1 MSSETGPAVV
11 DPTLRRRIEPQE
23 FEVFFDPRELRKE
36 TCLLYEISWGG
47 RHSLWRHTS
56 RNTNKHV
63 EINFIE
69 KLTSERSFRP
79 SARCS
84 ITWFLSWSPCG
95 ECSKAITEFLSQHP
109 NVTLFIYVAR
119 LYHHMD
125 PGNRQ
130 GLRNLVC
137 RGVTVQIMTEQE
149 YCYCWKNFVNYP
161 PSNEVYWPRFP
172 NVWMKLYILELLC
185 IILGLPPCLRIL
197 RRNQRQATLF
207 TLVFQRCHYQRI
219 PPPIIWNT
227 GM

>member
-1 MSSETGPAVV
+1 MRGKSFL
-11 DPTLRRRIEPQE
+11 DPLDCMGVFLCFRRRIEPQE

-47 RHSLWRHTS
+47 RRSIWRHTS

-69 KLTSERSFRP
+69 NLTSERSFRP

-95 ECSKAITEFLSQHP
+95 ECSKAITEFLSQYP

-119 LYHHMD
+119 LYYHMD

-137 RGVTVQIMTEQE
+137 RGVTVQIMTEQGKNRMVPRE
-149 YCYCWKNFVNYP
+149 WCW
-161 PSNEVYWPRFP
+161 
-172 NVWMKLYILELLC
+172 
-185 IILGLPPCLRIL
+185 
-197 RRNQRQATLF
+197 
-207 TLVFQRCHYQRI
+207 
-219 PPPIIWNT
+219 
-227 GM
+227 